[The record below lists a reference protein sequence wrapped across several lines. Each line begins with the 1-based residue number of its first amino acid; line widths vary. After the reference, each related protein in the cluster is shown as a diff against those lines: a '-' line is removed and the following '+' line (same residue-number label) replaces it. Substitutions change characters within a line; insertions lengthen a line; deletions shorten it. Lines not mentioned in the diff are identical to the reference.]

1 MDGELGHCCRPRQQF
16 VFDGSVSAM
25 RFPRPVAT
33 FNKYVTN
40 HIQGLWAWLLPPWA
54 VVHHT
59 GRSSGRAFRTPIVGF
74 NTPEGFAIP
83 ILYGPQ
89 SHWVKNLL
97 AAGGGEIQRVG
108 KRYKLVD
115 PRVVPASEITA
126 KGIAG
131 RYIRAGDSTLVA
143 RLGECV

>member
-1 MDGELGHCCRPRQQF
+1 MRLRRPI
-16 VFDGSVSAM
+16 
-25 RFPRPVAT
+25 AT

-54 VVHHT
+54 VVYHT
-59 GRSSGRAFRTPIVGF
+59 GRSSGRAFRTPVVGF
-74 NTPEGFAIP
+74 KTPEGFAIP

-131 RYIRAGDSTLVA
+131 LYTRAGDSTLVA
-143 RLGECV
+143 TLGERV

>member
-1 MDGELGHCCRPRQQF
+1 
-16 VFDGSVSAM
+16 
-25 RFPRPVAT
+25 
-33 FNKYVTN
+33 
-40 HIQGLWAWLLPPWA
+40 
-54 VVHHT
+54 VHHT

-74 NTPEGFAIP
+74 NIAEGFAIP

-97 AAGGGEIQRVG
+97 AAGGGEIQRGG

-126 KGIAG
+126 KGFAG
-131 RYIRAGDSTLVA
+131 RYIRAGNSTLVA
-143 RLGECV
+143 TLGERM

>member
-1 MDGELGHCCRPRQQF
+1 
-16 VFDGSVSAM
+16 M
-25 RFPRPVAT
+25 RLRRSIAT

-54 VVHHT
+54 VVYHT
-59 GRSSGRAFRTPIVGF
+59 GRSSGRAFRTPVVGF

-131 RYIRAGDSTLVA
+131 LYTRAGDSTLVA
-143 RLGECV
+143 TLGERV